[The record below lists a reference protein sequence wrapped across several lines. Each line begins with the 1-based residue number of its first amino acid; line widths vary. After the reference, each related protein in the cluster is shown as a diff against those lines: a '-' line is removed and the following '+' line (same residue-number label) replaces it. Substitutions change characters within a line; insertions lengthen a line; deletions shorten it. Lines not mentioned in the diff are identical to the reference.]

1 MNRFIRIFNR
11 QSKFFLNKHFFD
23 LNNVIKYLKK
33 LSYSAT
39 KPIIIVNKLKWIK
52 WFDFGLF
59 ANKTILFI

>member
-39 KPIIIVNKLKWIK
+39 KPIIIVNKLK
-52 WFDFGLF
+52 
-59 ANKTILFI
+59 